1 MEDSAPFTCLDCG
14 KPVDP
19 DVAWIEVR
27 GFSIPRSGGGQNHLT
42 LRQPTGRFLHATCG
56 QRRRLHDERGP
67 DPIPSE
73 ARVEQLSLQPLDDL
87 EPICDI
93 CRERVSECVFEGQPL
108 CLVCADDVVERVC
121 AVEMR
126 PELQNLLPGVR
137 ER

>member
-1 MEDSAPFTCLDCG
+1 MEDSPFTCLDCG
-14 KPVDP
+14 KPVD
-19 DVAWIEVR
+19 VGSAWFGIS
-27 GFSIPRSGGGQNHLT
+27 GFGIPRSQGGQNHVV
-42 LRQPTGRFLHATCG
+42 LRRSTGVFLHPTCG